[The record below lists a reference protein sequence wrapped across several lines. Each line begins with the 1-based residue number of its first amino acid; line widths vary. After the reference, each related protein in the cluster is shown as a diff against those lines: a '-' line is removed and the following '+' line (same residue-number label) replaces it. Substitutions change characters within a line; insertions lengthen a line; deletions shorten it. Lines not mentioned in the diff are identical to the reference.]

1 MPAHEELLLDLIRD
15 AFGDVAL
22 GDGISLHEARA
33 IDNYCTLEKRR
44 EARAKDT
51 EESWQQI
58 PDAVIEEHYDIFP
71 FLDAKGFRYLLP
83 AYMCWTVRY
92 LKKSQSCTSEFIV
105 YALMPRCWL
114 AEEGEKNVLFEQL
127 TDKQRRAVAQFLIWK
142 EKEDGPLNAE
152 DAREAL
158 DEYWDQ
164 YST

>member
-92 LKKSQSCTSEFIV
+92 LKKSQSNTSEFIV

-114 AEEGEKNVLFEQL
+114 AEEGERMFFLSNSL
-127 TDKQRRAVAQFLIWK
+127 TNSGEPWHSFSSGRKKKTNL
-142 EKEDGPLNAE
+142 
-152 DAREAL
+152 
-158 DEYWDQ
+158 
-164 YST
+164 STQKTRGKP